1 MTAFAL
7 DPKLDADTIE
17 ITTLPLCQARLMNDR
32 RFPWVILVPARP
44 AVSEIIDL
52 DGADRARL
60 IEEVALVST
69 VMRDLFRPTKLN
81 VGALGNVVAQL
92 HVHVIARFASDGA
105 WPGTVWGTAP
115 ERYRHDEIDRTL
127 APLRYRL
134 ATGLSP

>member
-7 DPKLDADTIE
+7 DPKLEADTLE
-17 ITTLPLCQARLMNDR
+17 IAALPLCFARLMNDR

-44 AVSEIIDL
+44 AASEIIDL
-52 DGADRARL
+52 DAVDRARL

-69 VMRDLFRPTKLN
+69 VMRELFRPTKLN

-105 WPGTVWGTAP
+105 WPGPAWGTTAEP
-115 ERYRHDEIDRTL
+115 YRHDEIDRTL

-134 ATGLSP
+134 AGRA